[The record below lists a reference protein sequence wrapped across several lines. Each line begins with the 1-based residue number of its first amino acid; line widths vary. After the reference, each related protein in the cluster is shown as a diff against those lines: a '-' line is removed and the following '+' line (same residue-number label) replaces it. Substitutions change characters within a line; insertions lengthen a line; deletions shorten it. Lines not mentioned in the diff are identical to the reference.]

1 MSTLQPQKTVTKRQ
15 KQDNYRPQGTVTQ
28 AGKTLLE
35 LQQGL
40 VVSVV
45 Y

>member
-1 MSTLQPQKTVTKRQ
+1 MSTLEPQKTVTKRQ
-15 KQDNYRPQGTVTQ
+15 KQDNHRPHGTVTR
-28 AGKTLLE
+28 AGKTLPE
-35 LQQGL
+35 LQQSL